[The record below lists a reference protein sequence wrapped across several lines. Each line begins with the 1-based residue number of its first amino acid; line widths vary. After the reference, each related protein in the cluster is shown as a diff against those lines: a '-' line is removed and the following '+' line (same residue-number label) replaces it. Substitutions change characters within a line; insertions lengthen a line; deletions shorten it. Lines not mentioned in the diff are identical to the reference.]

1 MSQTIKLEDSELK
14 TLRGLNSAH
23 SVNINL
29 LAENEVKISRL
40 TSKKESLILR
50 FETSEAK
57 ALDFENELTEKYGK
71 NIRIDM
77 NSGEIHKS
85 NE

>member
-50 FETSEAK
+50 F
-57 ALDFENELTEKYGK
+57 
-71 NIRIDM
+71 
-77 NSGEIHKS
+77 
-85 NE
+85 